1 MFASL
6 SILDLS
12 HKFLYFGRRH
22 MLFLIQPCAMDYTE
36 KVNYIIHSDL
46 VFSQIQEAVLLLSLD
61 FPFEL
66 LHAIYKYQSQ
76 AGLKFLFLFPFQNL
90 L

>member
-1 MFASL
+1 MLTSL
-6 SILDLS
+6 PILDFS
-12 HKFLYFGRRH
+12 DKFLYFGRRH
-22 MLFLIQPCAMDYTE
+22 MPSLIQPCAVDYTK

-61 FPFEL
+61 FPLEL
-66 LHAIYKYQSQ
+66 LHAIYQYQSQ
-76 AGLKFLFLFPFQNL
+76 TGLKFLFLFLFQDL